1 MNGVCPQMLKTK
13 TPMNTPQLLHALALQ
28 AVPNIGDITAKKLI
42 QHCGSPEAVFKESK
56 ANLSKIDGIGL
67 LTVKNIDPPKQ
78 LEAAEK
84 ELNFI
89 EKNAIQALYFED
101 SNYPFKLK
109 HCIDGPI
116 VLFQKGNIDWEQR
129 PIISVVG
136 TRKITTY
143 GLAQCEKIIE
153 TLAVFNP
160 IIVSGFAYG
169 TDIKAHKTA
178 LKHQLQTVGC
188 LAMGLQKTYPKDHLK
203 YRNLI
208 ENQGGFVTD
217 FWSTSVMDPSNFLR
231 RNRLIAGLSEATI
244 VIESAEKGGSLATAT
259 MALGY
264 NREVFALPGRITD
277 SQSQGCHNLI
287 KTKSAHLVS
296 TPADIPY
303 ILNWSLETQK
313 KVVQK
318 KLFVELDTDE
328 KRVFNYLK
336 NQGKSA
342 LDVIA
347 IACDMPTSKAA
358 YLLLNLE
365 LKGVSRPLPG
375 KEFELV

>member
-1 MNGVCPQMLKTK
+1 
-13 TPMNTPQLLHALALQ
+13 MNTPQLLYALALQ

-42 QHCGSPEAVFKESK
+42 RHCGSPEAVFKESK
-56 ANLSKIDGIGL
+56 ASLLKIEGIG
-67 LTVKNIDPPKQ
+67 THSIKNINQSTHLKT
-78 LEAAEK
+78 AEK
-84 ELNFI
+84 ELTFM
-89 EKNAIQALYFED
+89 EKNSIQGLYFED
-101 SNYPFKLK
+101 ANYPFRLK

-116 VLFQKGNIDWEQR
+116 VLFQKGTIDWEKR

-143 GLAQCEKIIE
+143 GLSQCEKIIE

-169 TDIKAHKTA
+169 TDISAHKSA
-178 LKHQLQTVGC
+178 LKHHLQTVGC
-188 LAMGLQKTYPKDHLK
+188 MAQGLQHTYPKSHLK

-217 FWSTSVMDPSNFLR
+217 FWSTAVMDPSNFLK

-259 MALGY
+259 MAFGY

-277 SQSQGCHNLI
+277 SQSQGCHSLI
-287 KTKSAHLVS
+287 KTKNAHLVS

-318 KLFVELDTDE
+318 KLFVELDSDE
-328 KRVFNYLK
+328 KIIYNYLK
-336 NQGKSA
+336 KESTSS
-342 LDVIA
+342 LDVLA

-365 LKGVSRPLPG
+365 LKGVCRPLPG
-375 KEFELV
+375 QEFELV